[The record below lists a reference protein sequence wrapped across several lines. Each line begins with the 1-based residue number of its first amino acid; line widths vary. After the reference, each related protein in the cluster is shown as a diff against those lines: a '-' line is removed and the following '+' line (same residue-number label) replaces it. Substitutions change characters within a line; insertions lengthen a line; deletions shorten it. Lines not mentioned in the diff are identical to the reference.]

1 MGKNDNL
8 FGYILAGIAALIA
21 GAVGL
26 NELSKSKSS
35 IKDSAP
41 SSGYFPPP
49 KKSGCGCSG

>member
-35 IKDSAP
+35 IKGSAP
-41 SSGYFPPP
+41 SSGYFPPS
-49 KKSGCGCSG
+49 KKSDCGCSG